1 MKACNFF
8 KKEIPTQVFSCGY
21 CEIFKN
27 TYFEHLRTASSF
39 LPTSWNYNTNVR
51 IKVPSPHTHIS
62 GLQTY
67 KYFIPSPQFYLTRML
82 FTLLLSNFL
91 QQQKNTFM
99 LHRYL
104 VSKLVND
111 THREKLYCTQ
121 FSTFF
126 HMFAQSFRF
135 YTFHYDV

>member
-1 MKACNFF
+1 MDIAKF
-8 KKEIPTQVFSCGY
+8 
-21 CEIFKN
+21 
-27 TYFEHLRTASSF
+27 LRTPILNICVLLLLSCLHHGTIIRTYVLKF
-39 LPTSWNYNTNVR
+39 H
-51 IKVPSPHTHIS
+51 PHIHIS